1 MPDRKKK
8 YKVFECYDETLSGV
22 QRGIDNIINDP
33 LNKDYDLDKFEMVY
47 TSSFSDPYRYIVI
60 LKLNESACVK
70 KI

>member
-1 MPDRKKK
+1 MKK
-8 YKVFECYDETLSGV
+8 YKVYECYDETLSGV

-47 TSSFSDPYRYIVI
+47 ISGFREPYRSIVI

>member
-1 MPDRKKK
+1 MPDRKK
-8 YKVFECYDETLSGV
+8 YKVFDCYDETLGGV
-22 QRGIDNIINDP
+22 HRGIDNIINDP

-47 TSSFSDPYRYIVI
+47 LPGFSEPYRYIVI